1 MGKFIVIVGNT
12 GVGKTTLVRAL
23 AATGRF
29 VTGMEGHGERPF
41 HALFKDNPRFALA
54 NQIDFLLLRAEQER
68 QLRSSQSVGLQDG
81 GLEQDFHGFTKLFRN
96 KGLLSSDEFALCER
110 LYRHIRS
117 AQPPPEAIIRL
128 TAPLDMIAARFTRRG
143 RPIEIAERED
153 LCSIEALLDDW
164 LADVEPGRLLRLDVS
179 ADDPSCRLIL
189 PSVLD
194 FISNIQTIIP

>member
-1 MGKFIVIVGNT
+1 MGKLIVIVGNT
-12 GVGKTTLVRAL
+12 GAGKTTLVRAL

-41 HALFKDNPRFALA
+41 HALFKEDPRFALA
-54 NQIDFLLLRAEQER
+54 NQIDFLLLRAEQEC
-68 QLRSSQSVGLQDG
+68 QLRSSDKAGLQDG

-96 KGLLSSDEFALCER
+96 KGLLSPEEFTLCER

-117 AQPPPEAIIRL
+117 AQPPPEAIVRL
-128 TAPLDMIAARFTRRG
+128 TAPLDVIAERFTRRG

-153 LCSIEALLDDW
+153 LACIETLLDDW
-164 LADVEPGRLLRLDVS
+164 LAGVDPGRLLRLDVS
-179 ADDPSCRLIL
+179 ADDPRCERIL

-194 FISNIQTIIP
+194 FISSIKS